1 MSNQKERAPASVVGG
16 KVPWSPAPI
25 GKHLA
30 LIKVELKSS
39 EIPESGSD
47 ETTFTG
53 RILVTQDIE
62 GDLNYTWSIPDD
74 VTIVEGSLSESL
86 PNVKKGQIVEV
97 TLTVSGFNKEKQRLV
112 TLQACKIGGSARVFD
127 GQEYSLVF
135 KWCQVLFLVRTRQET
150 GPGTCH
156 LRPFFF
162 IMK

>member
-1 MSNQKERAPASVVGG
+1 MSKQKERTPASVVGG

-112 TLQACKIGGSARVFD
+112 TLQASGKRGQDLLGNSAILA
-127 GQEYSLVF
+127 S
-135 KWCQVLFLVRTRQET
+135 
-150 GPGTCH
+150 
-156 LRPFFF
+156 RPEDTWEAVAPE
-162 IMK
+162 MKRAAEEQLGDKSRR